1 MFPVFCPVWESLIQP
16 GFLIVKELNLASRNT
31 ATSEA
36 EASGEVE
43 LTLDL
48 SFMAQVLLFFC
59 DTRSRLAVWVVWRR
73 RIFLGRILFLLFI
86 YSALLL
92 LHCRFHGEGYRE
104 GYEEG
109 SSLGMIE
116 GRQHGTLHG
125 AKVGSEV
132 SGTPCLRHLESS
144 PVLLLLTVY
153 LDGQYDQATVS
164 GLLKWQ

>member
-1 MFPVFCPVWESLIQP
+1 M
-16 GFLIVKELNLASRNT
+16 
-31 ATSEA
+31 
-36 EASGEVE
+36 E

-48 SFMAQVLLFFC
+48 SFMAQAPLFSC
-59 DTRSRLAVWVVWRR
+59 DARSRPVAWVVWRR
-73 RIFLGRILFLLFI
+73 VFPGRTLFLLFI

-92 LHCRFHGEGYRE
+92 LRRRFHGEGYRE

-132 SGTPCLRHLESS
+132 SGTPPPH
-144 PVLLLLTVY
+144 PP
-153 LDGQYDQATVS
+153 AT
-164 GLLKWQ
+164 